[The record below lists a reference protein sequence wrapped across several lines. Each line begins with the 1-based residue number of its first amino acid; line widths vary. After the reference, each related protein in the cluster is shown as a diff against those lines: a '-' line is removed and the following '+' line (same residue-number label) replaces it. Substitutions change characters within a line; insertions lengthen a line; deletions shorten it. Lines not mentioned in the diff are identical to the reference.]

1 MLTWWRTHVIAP
13 IHAVRIPL
21 PAPARKAMGLVYVFA
36 PVVAGYYV
44 MEWTNAKRDANIGK
58 DGQVSAF
65 WSSLPLS
72 FPLFFFLSSRSFL
85 VPFWFLSGSV
95 LSLSFLF
102 FSILSFFFLFL
113 FPFSFPFLFLPFPFS
128 FFSCLSLWRFMEK
141 KSGGSLGWGDVAV
154 VVVTLRLKARIFIH
168 SPISISISPATAARE
183 GQHRQRCR
191 QDAHAPPEPA
201 ARRDAPQPPA
211 EPVVVPALLP
221 FRHFLGVFRAI
232 PCVRFQVAFRSC
244 SVAFGYNIPAVE
256 YLRGVVF

>member
-1 MLTWWRTHVIAP
+1 VLFG
-13 IHAVRIPL
+13 PL
-21 PAPARKAMGLVYVFA
+21 YLFPFPF
-36 PVVAGYYV
+36 
-44 MEWTNAKRDANIGK
+44 
-58 DGQVSAF
+58 F
-65 WSSLPLS
+65 S
-72 FPLFFFLSSRSFL
+72 FFPL
-85 VPFWFLSGSV
+85 VPFWFLLSGSV

-102 FSILSFFFLFL
+102 FSILSFFFFFSFFLFL
-113 FPFSFPFLFLPFPFS
+113 FPFSFFPFLSPFFPVFLYGD
-128 FFSCLSLWRFMEK
+128 LWRRR
-141 KSGGSLGWGDVAV
+141 SGGSLGWGDVAV

>member
-1 MLTWWRTHVIAP
+1 MLFG
-13 IHAVRIPL
+13 PL
-21 PAPARKAMGLVYVFA
+21 YLFPFPF
-36 PVVAGYYV
+36 
-44 MEWTNAKRDANIGK
+44 
-58 DGQVSAF
+58 F
-65 WSSLPLS
+65 S
-72 FPLFFFLSSRSFL
+72 FFPL

-102 FSILSFFFLFL
+102 FSILSFFFYFSFFLFL
-113 FPFSFPFLFLPFPFS
+113 FPFSFFPFLSPFFPVFLYGD
-128 FFSCLSLWRFMEK
+128 LWRRR
-141 KSGGSLGWGDVAV
+141 SGGSLGWGDVAV

>member
-85 VPFWFLSGSV
+85 VPFWFRSFPLFPF
-95 LSLSFLF
+95 LFDSFLF
-102 FSILSFFFLFL
+102 F
-113 FPFSFPFLFLPFPFS
+113 FSFPFS
-128 FFSCLSLWRFMEK
+128 FFFSLSLSSLSFLLFFLSFFMEIY
-141 KSGGSLGWGDVAV
+141 GEEEV
-154 VVVTLRLKARIFIH
+154 VVVWGGGMLLWLLLLCASKHVYSSTHRFRFRFLQLLLHGKGSTVSAVAKTHTRHQNQQLDEMLR
-168 SPISISISPATAARE
+168 S
-183 GQHRQRCR
+183 HRPNQ
-191 QDAHAPPEPA
+191 
-201 ARRDAPQPPA
+201 
-211 EPVVVPALLP
+211 
-221 FRHFLGVFRAI
+221 
-232 PCVRFQVAFRSC
+232 
-244 SVAFGYNIPAVE
+244 
-256 YLRGVVF
+256 

>member
-85 VPFWFLSGSV
+85 VPFWFRSFPLFPF
-95 LSLSFLF
+95 LFDSFLF
-102 FSILSFFFLFL
+102 FFFSFFLFL
-113 FPFSFPFLFLPFPFS
+113 FPFSFFPFLSPFFPVFLYGD
-128 FFSCLSLWRFMEK
+128 LWRRR
-141 KSGGSLGWGDVAV
+141 SGGSLGWGDVAV